1 MPQMLQRSQT
11 RLKMEG
17 EILLMKYILP
27 KIYSKEG
34 RCMELLSVTQREND
48 LEFEVRD
55 LKT

>member
-1 MPQMLQRSQT
+1 
-11 RLKMEG
+11 
-17 EILLMKYILP
+17 MKYILP